1 MYMRL
6 RNLAQATSE
15 RWRRAWGASRLR
27 ARSARYFSVFTDPG
41 AGWGRRLGYAVGGL
55 ASVALLGLLLL
66 LAFALALIPF
76 TPGIESLKKAKSE
89 RPAVVQSA
97 DGKELASFRRL
108 NRDWVKLDAISP
120 AVIDALIAT
129 EDHRFFE
136 HRGIDLRRTVASA
149 VYTLGGDRQG
159 GSTITQ
165 QLARNL
171 YPEQI
176 GRAASLTR
184 KLKEIITALKIESVY
199 SKQEIL
205 ETYLNTVPFL
215 YNAYG
220 IEMAARTYFSK
231 SARELDVL
239 QGATLI
245 AMLKGTSYYNPIL
258 NPQRAKERRNV
269 VLSQMARNGKLKP
282 DRLAVLQKRPLRTD
296 FERQREPI
304 GAAPHFAEHLR
315 KWLIEWAD
323 RNGYDING
331 DGLKVFT
338 TIDSRLQAV
347 ANRAVTKQLDALQAV
362 ADVEWAASSE
372 QLMSTDL
379 AAYAGRRQ
387 RVEPFAHFWK
397 SKGALVET
405 FMRESPAY
413 RALGDEVL
421 DDAQRLARLRGDAK
435 FMAALRAEK
444 TRLQAGFMALDPR
457 NGHVKAWVGSRDF
470 AQDQFDHVIQ
480 ARRQPGSTFKPFVYG
495 AALQQGMTPATWF
508 YDKAVE
514 IKSGGTVWRPTDAG
528 EPTGERMT
536 LRDGLAQSKNTITAQ
551 VMQKTGPAKVAKV
564 AHDLGVRQSKLDP
577 VPSLALG
584 TSPVTL
590 SEMVSGYA
598 SIANGGNYIEPILV
612 TRIED
617 SNGVVLETFASTPEP
632 ALAPAAANVLLDM
645 MRGVINEGT
654 GTGIRRIFGIQAD
667 VSGKTGTTQDNTD
680 GWFILMHGQLVGGAW
695 VGFNDNRVT
704 MRSAHW
710 GQGAHNALYV
720 VGDFFKQA
728 FEARIIEAGPRVVV
742 ERERRAEAPLDRFGS
757 WLGNVFDRGS
767 RAERGSQRLP
777 QLQLGE
783 EIDTRPYP
791 GPWERREEYR
801 GPRGGR
807 PDDYREYREPLRS
820 RPDDYREYRE
830 PRRGRPEEYREY
842 RDDRGP
848 RRRRGNN
855 NDDD

>member
-1 MYMRL
+1 MQKL
-6 RNLAQATSE
+6 RNLAQAWLE
-15 RWRRAWGASRLR
+15 GWRRAWGASRLR
-27 ARSARYFSVFTDPG
+27 AWSGRYFSVFTDPA
-41 AGWGRRLGYAVGGL
+41 AGWGRRAADAAGGL
-55 ASVALLGLLLL
+55 ASIALLGLFLL
-66 LAFALALIPF
+66 LAFVLALIPF

-89 RPAVVQSA
+89 KPAVVQSA
-97 DGKELASFRRL
+97 DGKEIASFRRL

-184 KLKEIITALKIESVY
+184 KVKEIITALKIESVY

-245 AMLKGTSYYNPIL
+245 AMLKGTSYYNPVL
-258 NPQRAKERRNV
+258 NPERARQRRNV
-269 VLSQMARNGKLKP
+269 VLSQMVRNGKLKP
-282 DRLAVLQKRPLRTD
+282 DRLAALQKRPLRTD

-323 RNGYDING
+323 RNGYDIHG
-331 DGLKVFT
+331 DGLVVFT

-347 ANRAVTKQLDALQAV
+347 ANRAVAKQLDALQAV
-362 ADVEWAASSE
+362 ADVEWASTSE
-372 QLMSTDL
+372 QVMSTDL
-379 AAYAGRRQ
+379 AAYTGQRQ

-397 SKGALVET
+397 SKGALVES
-405 FMRESPAY
+405 FIRESAAY
-413 RALGDEVL
+413 RALGDEGL
-421 DDAQRLARLRGDAK
+421 DDAQRLARLRGDTK
-435 FMAALRAEK
+435 FMGALRAEK
-444 TRLQAGFMALDPR
+444 TRLQAGFMAIDPR

-495 AALQQGMTPATWF
+495 AALQQGMTPGTWF

-514 IKSGGTVWRPTDAG
+514 IKTGGAVWRPTDGQEPSG
-528 EPTGERMT
+528 EKMT
-536 LRDGLAQSKNTITAQ
+536 LREGLAQSKNTITAQ
-551 VMQKTGPAKVAKV
+551 VMQKTGAAKVAKL

-598 SIANGGNYIEPILV
+598 SIANNGTFIEPLLV

-617 SNGVVLETFASTPEP
+617 ASGAVLEAFSSTPEP
-632 ALAPAAANVLLDM
+632 ILDPAAANVLLDM

-654 GTGIRRIFGIQAD
+654 GVGVRRLFGVMAN
-667 VSGKTGTTQDNTD
+667 VAGKTGTTQDNTD
-680 GWFILMHGQLVGGAW
+680 GWFILMHPQLVGGAW

-704 MRSAHW
+704 MRSSYW

-720 VGDFFKQA
+720 VGDFFKQS
-728 FEARIIEAGPRVVV
+728 FSARIIEAGPNVI
-742 ERERRAEAPLDRFGS
+742 EREREERRAEAPLDRFGA
-757 WLGNVFDRGS
+757 WLGNVFDRN
-767 RAERGSQRLP
+767 RRPERPPQRLP

-783 EIDTRPYP
+783 EIDTRTYP
-791 GPWERREEYR
+791 GPWERRDEYR
-801 GPRGGR
+801 GPRRGR
-807 PDDYREYREPLRS
+807 PDAAPEYR
-820 RPDDYREYRE
+820 
-830 PRRGRPEEYREY
+830 EYREY
-842 RDDRGP
+842 RDDRG
-848 RRRRGNN
+848 RGRQRRG
-855 NDDD
+855 DDDYD